1 MSVEDSWWDES
12 VGDIMGTSCKRKM
25 ATDTTK
31 KYAIDTKHVVT
42 RYILDTENNE
52 TLPSL
57 HTKSGRKTAILQYIL
72 S

>member
-1 MSVEDSWWDES
+1 
-12 VGDIMGTSCKRKM
+12 MGTSSKRKIDID
-25 ATDTTK
+25 ATK

-42 RYILDTENNE
+42 GYTPDTENNE

-57 HTKSGRKTAILQYIL
+57 HTKSGRKTAILQYML